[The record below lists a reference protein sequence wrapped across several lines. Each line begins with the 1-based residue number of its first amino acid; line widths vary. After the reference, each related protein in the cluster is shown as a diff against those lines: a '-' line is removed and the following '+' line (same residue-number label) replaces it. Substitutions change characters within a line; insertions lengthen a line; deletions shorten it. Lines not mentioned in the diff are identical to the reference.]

1 MLSMSVPS
9 DIILL
14 IIDYL
19 TSRSQ
24 FVVFQSL
31 KSDTLYSNTGVPQ
44 GTVLAPLLLSLYT
57 SDCRSSNESC
67 SIVKFAD
74 DTVLIGLISDDDSSK
89 YVDEINK
96 FVTYCKINFL
106 ELNVKKTKKMIIDFR
121 KSKALPDP
129 IIINDH
135 TVERVR
141 TYKYLG
147 IMLNNDLSWSSNTDY
162 IISKLNS
169 RLYCLRKLKKF
180 NVNICILKLFYQ
192 LVIKSVFTYCC
203 VCWGGSITKRD
214 INRITGIIKKSGSII
229 QSNEHSDI
237 SVYYKNAIQR
247 KRQAILKDQNH
258 ALHPEFHKHVI
269 ARSGRMRIPAC
280 STNRYL
286 KSFIPQAI
294 SLFNSVITR

>member
-1 MLSMSVPS
+1 MLPQLKSFIHDSLDPFQFAYQSNISCEDALLVTINEVTSHLDSKLSVKKNKVSGIITKSRNSVRMMFFYVSSAFNTIQPHLLANKMLSMSVPS
-9 DIILL
+9 DMILW

-44 GTVLAPLLLSLYT
+44 GTVLAPLLFSLYT

-106 ELNVKKTKKMIIDFR
+106 ELNVKKTKEMIIDFR
-121 KSKALPDP
+121 KSNALPDP
-129 IIINDH
+129 FIINDH

-147 IMLNNDLSWSSNTDY
+147 VMLNNNLS
-162 IISKLNS
+162 
-169 RLYCLRKLKKF
+169 
-180 NVNICILKLFYQ
+180 
-192 LVIKSVFTYCC
+192 
-203 VCWGGSITKRD
+203 
-214 INRITGIIKKSGSII
+214 
-229 QSNEHSDI
+229 
-237 SVYYKNAIQR
+237 
-247 KRQAILKDQNH
+247 
-258 ALHPEFHKHVI
+258 
-269 ARSGRMRIPAC
+269 
-280 STNRYL
+280 
-286 KSFIPQAI
+286 
-294 SLFNSVITR
+294 